1 MVLFNIPMMYTLWLY
16 QYYKVKAYKA
26 MRGLWIRLWRIRD
39 QIPGVIMLLA

>member
-26 MRGLWIRLWRIRD
+26 IRGLRIRLRRIRD
-39 QIPGVIMLLA
+39 QI